1 MLRFSKPWTS
11 EEDELIRSLVAKG
24 ASAFRA
30 SAALKR
36 SKQAVATR
44 ARTLGCPFQTI
55 TASREKWTNTPN
67 NEWRVR

>member
-1 MLRFSKPWTS
+1 MLRFSKLRTS
-11 EEDELIRSLVAKG
+11 EEDELINRLLPK

-36 SKQAVATR
+36 SRQAAVTR
-44 ARTLGCPFQTI
+44 ARTVGCPFQTI
-55 TASREKWTNTPN
+55 TASRKNGPIRK